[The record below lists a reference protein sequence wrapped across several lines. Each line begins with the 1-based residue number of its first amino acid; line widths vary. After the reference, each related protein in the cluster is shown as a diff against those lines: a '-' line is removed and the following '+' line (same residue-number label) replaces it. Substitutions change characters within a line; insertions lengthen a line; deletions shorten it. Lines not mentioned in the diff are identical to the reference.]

1 MIWQIYITVQWCTSL
16 RICQCTAG
24 SLIMLSGNLMK
35 ITIKV
40 RMMTMVM
47 MTIRMMMVRHQLIF
61 SIGLGQL
68 TALGPRVGKA
78 ALLISSNAIKSG
90 ENHDKMPWLESLSNL
105 CQNIYADAQGD
116 LHAPSTIWK
125 WHKSCLHTLL
135 WVGWPK
141 VCCPCEDIESLIFSL
156 PSRTEYYEYFEP
168 ENRTVKSKKI

>member
-1 MIWQIYITVQWCTSL
+1 
-16 RICQCTAG
+16 
-24 SLIMLSGNLMK
+24 MLSGNLMK

-90 ENHDKMPWLESLSNL
+90 ENHDKMP
-105 CQNIYADAQGD
+105 
-116 LHAPSTIWK
+116 
-125 WHKSCLHTLL
+125 
-135 WVGWPK
+135 
-141 VCCPCEDIESLIFSL
+141 
-156 PSRTEYYEYFEP
+156 
-168 ENRTVKSKKI
+168 